1 MTTQPDLRK
10 GERRGTMKH
19 ANGYVRRTGSDRRK
33 EPAAQ
38 QMLDTVKSSSASRP
52 LEVGNPS
59 AVAAAPDDHGFNP
72 SVDIFIAAEKSRFVK
87 QLVAHDEKRKLQESL
102 DIAVALLLDCR
113 DYLRNSFEPDNQCKL
128 YYRIDTYLKEHG
140 K

>member
-1 MTTQPDLRK
+1 MSDL
-10 GERRGTMKH
+10 
-19 ANGYVRRTGSDRRK
+19 
-33 EPAAQ
+33 
-38 QMLDTVKSSSASRP
+38 
-52 LEVGNPS
+52 
-59 AVAAAPDDHGFNP
+59 
-72 SVDIFIAAEKSRFVK
+72 EKSRFVK